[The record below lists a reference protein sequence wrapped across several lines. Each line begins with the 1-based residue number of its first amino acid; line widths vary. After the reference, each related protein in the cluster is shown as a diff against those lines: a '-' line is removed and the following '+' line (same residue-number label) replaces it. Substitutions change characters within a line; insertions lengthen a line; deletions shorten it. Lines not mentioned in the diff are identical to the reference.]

1 LKRPP
6 DRKLLLAVALLIVAA
21 STVLARPAAR
31 GETELMNH
39 VVLGGR

>member
-6 DRKLLLAVALLIVAA
+6 DRKLLLTVAILIVAA
-21 STVLARPAAR
+21 SSLLARPAAK
-31 GETELMNH
+31 GETDTMNH

>member
-6 DRKLLLAVALLIVAA
+6 DRKLLLAVALLILAA
-21 STVLARPAAR
+21 SSVLARPAAK
-31 GETELMNH
+31 GETETMNL